1 MSVARE
7 ALDLAKDVDH
17 RVNAHE
23 DICALRY
30 ARLEENITA
39 TRTEV
44 ATTTSALKS
53 DIGDIKKILAWAG
66 TTSLAVILAVLGF
79 LLKLQVDA
87 NTDMQKA
94 VQNLQQQSDTYE
106 RRQ

>member
-1 MSVARE
+1 MRVARE

-30 ARLEENITA
+30 KRLEENITD
-39 TRTEV
+39 V
-44 ATTTSALKS
+44 KS
-53 DIGDIKKILAWAG
+53 DVADVKKLLATAG
-66 TTSLAVILAVLGF
+66 TIGFGIILSVLGF

-87 NTDMQKA
+87 NNDMQKA
-94 VQNLQQQSDTYE
+94 VQNLQQQQTVYE
-106 RRQ
+106 RPK

>member
-1 MSVARE
+1 MLVARE

-30 ARLEENITA
+30 KRLEENITA
-39 TRTEV
+39 V
-44 ATTTSALKS
+44 KS
-53 DIGDIKKILAWAG
+53 DVGDVKKIIAWAG
-66 TTSLAVILAVLGF
+66 TTGFAIILGVLGF
-79 LLKLQVDA
+79 LMKAQFDA
-87 NTDMQKA
+87 NTEMQRTI
-94 VQNLQQQSDTYE
+94 QNLQQQTSQYE